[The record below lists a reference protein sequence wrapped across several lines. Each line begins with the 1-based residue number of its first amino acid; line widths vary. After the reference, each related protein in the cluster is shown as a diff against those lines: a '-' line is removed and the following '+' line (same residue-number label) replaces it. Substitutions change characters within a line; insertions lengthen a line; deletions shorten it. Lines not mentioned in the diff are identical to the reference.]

1 MIHIQ
6 KQKWKNETRIL
17 IVAIDTNSSVQ
28 ISIPSYDSSISGKA
42 DALIYALFVGKNHR
56 RCGVGNFLLHLAE
69 KQAMFNGVKTIGLEF
84 DKEESPDYILDWYLR
99 KGYKPYTKGSC
110 LLIKTLA

>member
-99 KGYKPYTKGSC
+99 RGYKPYTKDSC